1 MFYTDCNLKVYMLS
15 YYMKIVIDTSV
26 WISALITK
34 ESRARELLRL
44 VFQEKLFPQMSES
57 LFREY
62 EAVMKREKIQ
72 QLTSLTLLQ
81 QNNLFEAYL
90 STCKWN
96 EIYYTWRPNLKD
108 EDDNFVVELAVAS
121 GAEAIVTYNI
131 KDFKNAELLFK
142 YKIITPEDFIKDI
155 S

>member
-1 MFYTDCNLKVYMLS
+1 
-15 YYMKIVIDTSV
+15 MKIVIDTSV

-34 ESRARELLRL
+34 DSGARELLRL
-44 VFQEKLFPQMSES
+44 VFNKKLFPQMSES

-62 EAVMKREKIQ
+62 EAVMKRKKIQ
-72 QLTSLTLLQ
+72 QLTALTSYE
-81 QNNLFEAYL
+81 QNELFEAYL

-121 GAEAIVTYNI
+121 GAEVIVTYNI
-131 KDFKNAELLFK
+131 KDFINAELIFNH
-142 YKIITPEDFIKDI
+142 KIITPEDFIKEI
-155 S
+155 A